1 MTLYQRYARLPI
13 RFAALDLE
21 RGSEKSS
28 YFCTPRGARVIGWA
42 GVDGIHFCFVPGY
55 GDAVFAVN
63 PMASGDCVQCVS
75 RSFEDFLSLVRSCG
89 GSAAMEQ
96 ARYWSREQF
105 EAFLASDQTD
115 DPARRDALAAIAG
128 LGVEPMADPYGYLT
142 AVRQEVDCAV
152 LQSKEMELPAE
163 NGPFPVVWDGS
174 IHGRP
179 RRRKPAKE
187 VAVNAA
193 FRWGEEDWR
202 VPCLY
207 VCAEGVM
214 ADYCVG
220 VEPVRVKEFLAYY
233 TALCGG
239 LDVEPTEEQ
248 RDELERH
255 DPLHVAFR
263 SVLTVNG
270 RTLSAKRGS
279 STFWVPES
287 CGSEELTS
295 ENHRTRAILERY
307 GLDENKAWVF
317 WRSSY
322 PWNKRRSCAVKSVS
336 LRLVRDK
343 VNVTV
348 GHVTDPRPGAEIPFV
363 HPVTGAQHVLRVLE
377 VEWQTLPKNR
387 FSHDPETV
395 YPDRFVA
402 LTAAVE
408 PALEG
413 VAVRD
418 CAENDPPRGGGSC
431 AVGVAIIGRKSGL
444 PAARE
449 GKQTVCAA
457 SAMHFAHPESVTWRI
472 VVPVKPVEDKET
484 VLL

>member
-1 MTLYQRYARLPI
+1 MTLYRRYARLPI
-13 RFAALDLE
+13 RFAALGLE

-42 GVDGIHFCFVPGY
+42 GVEGIHFCFVPGY

-63 PMASGDCVQCVS
+63 PMAAGEHVQAVS
-75 RSFEDFLSLVRSCG
+75 RSFPDFLRLVLSCG
-89 GSAAMEQ
+89 GSAAIEQ
-96 ARYWSREQF
+96 ARYWTREQF
-105 EAFLASDQTD
+105 DAFVAADKTE
-115 DPARRDALAAIAG
+115 DPARQDALRAIAG
-128 LGVEPMADPYGYLT
+128 LGVEPMADPYGYLA
-142 AVRQEVDCAV
+142 AVRQEMDCTA
-152 LQSKEMELPAE
+152 LQPQEELTAAE
-163 NGPFPVVWDGS
+163 NGPFPVVWDSS

-179 RRRKPAKE
+179 RRRRPARE

-193 FRWGEEDWR
+193 FSWGEEEWR

-214 ADYCVG
+214 VDYCVG
-220 VEPVRVKEFLAYY
+220 VEPAKVEEFLRCYA
-233 TALCGG
+233 ALCGG

-255 DPLHVAFR
+255 NPLHIAFR
-263 SVLTVNG
+263 SVLTVDG
-270 RTLSAKRGS
+270 KELPAKGGS

-295 ENHRTRAILERY
+295 ENRRTRAILDRY
-307 GLDENKAWVF
+307 GLEEDKAWVF

-322 PWNKRRSCAVKSVS
+322 PWKMRRGCAVKSVS

-348 GHVTDPRPGAEIPFV
+348 GHFTDPKPGTEVRFT
-363 HPVTGAQHVLRVLE
+363 HPVSGEQHTLRVLE
-377 VEWQTLPKNR
+377 VEAQTLPENR

-395 YPDRFVA
+395 YPDCFTA
-402 LTAAVE
+402 LTAVAE
-408 PALEG
+408 PPLEG
-413 VAVRD
+413 ITIRD
-418 CAENDPPRGGGSC
+418 CAENDPPRGSSNC
-431 AVGVAIIGRKSGL
+431 AMGVAIFGKKGTEGRQVI
-444 PAARE
+444 A
-449 GKQTVCAA
+449 AA
-457 SAMHFAHPESVTWRI
+457 SSMHFAPPESVTWRI
-472 VVPVKPVEDKET
+472 AVSVQPLDDRET